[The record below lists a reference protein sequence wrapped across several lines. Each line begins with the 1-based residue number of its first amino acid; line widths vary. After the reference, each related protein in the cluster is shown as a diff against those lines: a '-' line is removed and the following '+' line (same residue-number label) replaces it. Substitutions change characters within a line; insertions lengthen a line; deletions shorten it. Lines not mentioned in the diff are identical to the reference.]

1 MSDESVYTIGWDD
14 TLRTASVATSQ
25 YVECYVECYG
35 ACYGALRRY
44 CVTALGC
51 YGVLLNRCYLN
62 ASCER
67 VPLGIILI

>member
-35 ACYGALRRY
+35 ACYTALRRY
-44 CVTALGC
+44 CITVLLYYCITALRRVVEP
-51 YGVLLNRCYLN
+51 VLFKRFM
-62 ASCER
+62 
-67 VPLGIILI
+67 